1 MDAGARPG
9 GRPRGIAAARGCE
22 SRAAV
27 AGGPGGRRAPFSAEL
42 TATEPAPAPA
52 RPSVQQRE
60 PAVSHGFADI
70 YLSGATLIALAPAFL
85 VVVGLVGPRL
95 GLMSE
100 GVGVGLL
107 AMQWA
112 PHVALASVAAGV
124 FGVIVAV
131 LAGFSRFWLRALLVL
146 AITTATLF
154 AYVWDR
160 EVRQPA
166 AEAQVTL
173 R

>member
-1 MDAGARPG
+1 M
-9 GRPRGIAAARGCE
+9 
-22 SRAAV
+22 
-27 AGGPGGRRAPFSAEL
+27 
-42 TATEPAPAPA
+42 
-52 RPSVQQRE
+52 
-60 PAVSHGFADI
+60 
-70 YLSGATLIALAPAFL
+70 APAFL
-85 VVVGLVGPRL
+85 VVVGVVGPRL

-100 GVGVGLL
+100 GLGVGLL

-146 AITTATLF
+146 AITTTTLF

-160 EVRQPA
+160 EVRQPT
-166 AEAQVTL
+166 AEAQAAL

>member
-1 MDAGARPG
+1 M
-9 GRPRGIAAARGCE
+9 
-22 SRAAV
+22 
-27 AGGPGGRRAPFSAEL
+27 
-42 TATEPAPAPA
+42 
-52 RPSVQQRE
+52 
-60 PAVSHGFADI
+60 
-70 YLSGATLIALAPAFL
+70 APAFL
-85 VVVGLVGPRL
+85 VVVGVVGPRL

-100 GVGVGLL
+100 GLGVGLL

-146 AITTATLF
+146 AITTTTLF

-160 EVRQPA
+160 EVRQPDSA
-166 AEAQVTL
+166 AQVAAD
-173 R
+173 

>member
-1 MDAGARPG
+1 MR
-9 GRPRGIAAARGCE
+9 
-22 SRAAV
+22 
-27 AGGPGGRRAPFSAEL
+27 
-42 TATEPAPAPA
+42 
-52 RPSVQQRE
+52 Q
-60 PAVSHGFADI
+60 PAVSHGFAEL
-70 YLSGATLIALAPAFL
+70 YLNGATLIALAPACL
-85 VVVGLVGPRL
+85 VAVGMIAPKL

-100 GVGVGLL
+100 GVGVGLV
-107 AMQWA
+107 AMEWA
-112 PHVALASVAAGV
+112 PHVALANVAGGF
-124 FGVIVAV
+124 FGALVAM

-166 AEAQVTL
+166 VEAQVTL